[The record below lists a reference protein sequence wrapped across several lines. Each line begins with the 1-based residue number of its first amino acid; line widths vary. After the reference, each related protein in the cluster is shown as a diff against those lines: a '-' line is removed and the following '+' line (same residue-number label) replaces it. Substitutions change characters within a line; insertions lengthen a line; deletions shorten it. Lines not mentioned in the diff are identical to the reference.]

1 MLIGAKRAGTLVT
14 NVSQSGSGLEP
25 RTVGVNFRSK
35 VVVKQQ
41 LVWKRIVIMSNNN
54 ASNNLIIAQRAVKQ
68 LRLEASVR
76 RIKVQS
82 CQLS

>member
-1 MLIGAKRAGTLVT
+1 MT

-25 RTVGVNFRSK
+25 RTLGVNFRSE
-35 VVVKQQ
+35 VVVNSSLFVK
-41 LVWKRIVIMSNNN
+41 KKIVIMSNNN

-76 RIKVQS
+76 RIKVQR

>member
-1 MLIGAKRAGTLVT
+1 MT
-14 NVSQSGSGLEP
+14 NVSQSRSGLEP
-25 RTVGVNFRSK
+25 RTVGVNFLSK

-41 LVWKRIVIMSNNN
+41 LLWEKFVIMSNNN